1 MEDEMMNMD
10 IERSYFSIGD
20 TAKMFGLTPATLRF
34 WEKEFPALAPKK
46 AGRGI
51 RQYQQKDIEL
61 VRLIHHL
68 VKEEGMTIPG
78 ARQRLKVNKD
88 NTDKKVEVIE
98 RLRVIRTE
106 LAGMRD
112 ALNAFSYEQ
121 VEELKENL

>member
-1 MEDEMMNMD
+1 MLNKENELKLFYSISEVAEMFNVN
-10 IERSYFSIGD
+10 ES
-20 TAKMFGLTPATLRF
+20 TLRF

-51 RQYQQKDIEL
+51 RQYQQKDIEF

-88 NTDKKVEVIE
+88 NTVKKVEVLE
-98 RLRVIRTE
+98 RLKAIRKE

-112 ALNAFSYEQ
+112 ALDVFTYDQ
-121 VEELKENL
+121 VEELKDNL

>member
-1 MEDEMMNMD
+1 MLNKENELKLFYSISEVAEMFNVN
-10 IERSYFSIGD
+10 ES
-20 TAKMFGLTPATLRF
+20 TLRF
-34 WEKEFPALAPKK
+34 WEKEFPALAPNK

-61 VRLIHHL
+61 IKLIHHL

-88 NTDKKVEVIE
+88 NTDKKVEVLE
-98 RLRVIRTE
+98 RLKAIRTE

-112 ALNAFSYEQ
+112 ALDAFTYDQ
-121 VEELKENL
+121 VEELKGNL